1 MSGSSGPG
9 VDMDYVSRPRG
20 IPSFWTHRRA
30 LREPPGPIP
39 VRYMVHGQ
47 QPPSLEQLR
56 LVDDL
61 RARYATYFFAA
72 LPWLK
77 PAMARHIVEQ
87 RGLRM
92 LEDELFVR
100 ELDVL
105 PTNNGQT
112 AHEMHFSSVSDR
124 RYTFSVTFHACR
136 AVKLRVDREDEPAI
150 DPVHAV
156 SAAVTS
162 GVVGLLD
169 RLRHG

>member
-1 MSGSSGPG
+1 MSGLREPG
-9 VDMDYVSRPRG
+9 ADMDYVARPRG

-47 QPPSLEQLR
+47 RPPSLEQLR

-61 RARYATYFFAA
+61 QARYAAYFFAA
-72 LPWLK
+72 LPLLK

-105 PTNNGQT
+105 PTNDGQT

-124 RYTFSVTFHACR
+124 RYTFSVTFHASR
-136 AVKLRVDREDEPAI
+136 AVKLRVDRDDEPAGG
-150 DPVHAV
+150 PVHDA
-156 SAAVTS
+156 SATVTA

>member
-1 MSGSSGPG
+1 MNGAREPG
-9 VDMDYVSRPRG
+9 VDLAYVSRPRG
-20 IPSFWTHRRA
+20 VPSFWTHRRA

-47 QPPSLEQLR
+47 RLPSTEQLL
-56 LVDDL
+56 LVDVL
-61 RARYATYFFAA
+61 QARYATYFFAA
-72 LPWLK
+72 LPLLK

-100 ELDVL
+100 ALDVL
-105 PTNNGQT
+105 PTIDGQT

-124 RYTFSVTFHACR
+124 RYTFSITFRARR
-136 AVKLRVDREDEPAI
+136 AVKLRVDRDDDPA
-150 DPVHAV
+150 DDQMHAA
-156 SAAVTS
+156 SASVTA
-162 GVVGLLD
+162 GVVGLLA